1 MMGQSDVIVEGN
13 KDLSPEEEQKRKER
27 ILKVGILRGTLNL
40 YEMGLR
46 QRSEVEEL
54 CRATLALYPDVQEAL
69 DFLATSE
76 TVVESPM

>member
-1 MMGQSDVIVEGN
+1 MMGQSDAIVEG
-13 KDLSPEEEQKRKER
+13 DSGLSPEVIERRNR

-40 YEMGLR
+40 YEMGLK